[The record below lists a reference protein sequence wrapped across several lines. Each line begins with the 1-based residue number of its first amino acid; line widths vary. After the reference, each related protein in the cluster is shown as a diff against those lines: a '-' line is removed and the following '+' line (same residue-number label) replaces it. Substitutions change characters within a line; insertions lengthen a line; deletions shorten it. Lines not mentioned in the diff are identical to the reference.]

1 MKQPTDQHRYWTFAA
16 DPQRY
21 RIIDAVSDLETDTWT
36 TRGKQIRPG
45 DHAVVWQL
53 LDQQGRRGIV
63 ALAEVISGPEMQHDA
78 DNPYWVNP
86 EDEDKTTVKGRVGVR
101 YIKIA
106 EPLWIDG
113 PQRELVAAL
122 SVARARGGTVFKV
135 TPGEWDAILSATG
148 ATVEQDTAI
157 IEQDIAE
164 LKQRKNLSPREK
176 EALIQARRG
185 QGTFRRD
192 LMNYWVAALLSA
204 APRRPFCEPLISS
217 PGANHPTKSGLMP
230 QTAC

>member
-164 LKQRKNLSPREK
+164 LKQLKNLSPREK

-185 QGTFRRD
+185 HDEGK
-192 LMNYWVAALLSA
+192 VLSD
-204 APRRPFCEPLISS
+204 ETS
-217 PGANHPTKSGLMP
+217 
-230 QTAC
+230 